1 MNREQVLQFV
11 REYVSSESLIR
22 HMLSVEAAMRF
33 YARMLGQDEEEWAIA
48 GLLHDYDWEI
58 HPNPIEHPL
67 LGLQLLRDKGISE
80 EIIEAIGG
88 HGDETGIPRRS
99 LLSKGLYACDE
110 VTGLITAVALVRPSR
125 SLHDLTPKSV
135 RNKWKDRSFA
145 AGADRTLI
153 AAAAEEF
160 GVELW
165 QHVDNVSQAMRT
177 IAAELGLDGVLQEG
191 TGNRE

>member
-1 MNREQVLQFV
+1 MNRMEALQLV
-11 REYVSSESLIR
+11 QEHVNSESLIR

-33 YARMLGQDEEEWAIA
+33 YAKKLEQDEEVWAVT

-58 HPNPIEHPL
+58 HPTIEEHPL
-67 LGLQLLRDKGISE
+67 HGLQLLREKGVSE
-80 EIIEAIGG
+80 DIIEAIGG
-88 HGDETGIPRRS
+88 HADHTGIPRNS
-99 LLSKGLYACDE
+99 LLAKALYACDE

-135 RNKWKDRSFA
+135 KNKWKDRSFA
-145 AGADRTLI
+145 AGADRTMI

-165 QHVDNVSQAMRT
+165 QHVENVITAMRS
-177 IAAELGLDGVLQEG
+177 IAKDLGLDGAIQP
-191 TGNRE
+191 

>member
-1 MNREQVLQFV
+1 MNREQAFQLVS
-11 REYVSSESLIR
+11 EYVSNESLIR

-33 YARMLGQDEEEWAIA
+33 YARKLEQDEEVWAVT
-48 GLLHDYDWEI
+48 GLLHDYDWEV
-58 HPNPIEHPL
+58 HPTVKEHPL
-67 LGLQLLRDKGISE
+67 MGLPLLREKGVPE

-88 HGDETGIPRRS
+88 HSNNAGIPRRS

-135 RNKWKDRSFA
+135 KNKWKDRSFA
-145 AGADRTLI
+145 AGADRAMIT
-153 AAAAEEF
+153 AAAEEF

-165 QHVDNVSQAMRT
+165 QHVENVIIAMRS
-177 IAAELGLDGVLQEG
+177 IAGDLGLDGTIEP
-191 TGNRE
+191 